1 MEKWFSK
8 FGTLLKVDAA
18 QSEETTYYEVE
29 HILESTLA
37 KVGGAAG
44 GIRASWVLNLGKIW
58 WPNGKL

>member
-44 GIRASWVLNLGKIW
+44 EIYVPVGCFI
-58 WPNGKL
+58 